1 MEIHTI
7 VIIVITLLLSG
18 FFSGMEIAFVS
29 ADRLKFEIDKQKKT
43 ITTSIISFL
52 FKNPQQFISTIL
64 VGNNI
69 AIVIYGIEMAVVLE
83 EPLASISDNKV
94 VLTLLQ
100 TVVSTAIVLF
110 TGEFLPKT
118 IFRINPNL
126 WLSIFSIP
134 IWIFYILLYPISK
147 FTTSISM
154 LLLKAFGMKRN
165 EQHSKTFS
173 RADLNYWFQENME
186 HVEESIDSEVI
197 YFKNA
202 LDFSN
207 VKIKDCMIPRNEMV
221 ALEDTTT
228 LDELKNKF
236 IESGLSKI
244 IIFHDNIDNI
254 LGYIHTSEIFKNAK
268 EWRKHII
275 PIPIVPETMSA
286 NHLMGR
292 LIKEKKSMAVVVDE
306 FGGTAG
312 IVTREDIVEEI
323 VGEIEDEHD
332 NKHLVGKMV
341 NPNEFI
347 FSGRMEIDSIN
358 QQFSLDIPESDDYVT
373 IAGYIL
379 NKIQNFP
386 MVNDEIVID
395 DFKIKILKMT
405 SNKIELV
412 DLKKIDDKD

>member
-100 TVVSTAIVLF
+100 TVISTAIVLF

-254 LGYIHTSEIFKNAK
+254 LGYIHTSEIFKNAQK
-268 EWRKHII
+268 WRKHII

-395 DFKIKILKMT
+395 NFKIKILKMT

>member
-43 ITTSIISFL
+43 ITTTIISFL

-83 EPLASISDNKV
+83 EPLAYISDNKV

-100 TVVSTAIVLF
+100 TVISTAIVLF

-228 LDELKNKF
+228 LDELKNKC

-254 LGYIHTSEIFKNAK
+254 LGYIHTSEIVKNAQ

-395 DFKIKILKMT
+395 NFKIKILKMT